1 MASEVTTPKKD
12 AAAFSLI
19 EADEVKS
26 KSDNVLTWEG
36 EILVY
41 EGDILFYTDY

>member
-1 MASEVTTPKKD
+1 MASEVSTPKKD
-12 AAAFSLI
+12 ASAFSII

-26 KSDNVLTWEG
+26 KSSNALTWEN